1 MSDELEFNPFSEMGD
16 KEWDVFISHASEDKD
31 DFVRPLA
38 RLLQKCGV
46 KVWYDEFELKVGSSL
61 SDSINRGLQKSK
73 YGIIVCSPAFFEKGW
88 TNYELKSLL
97 MCQMDRERVIL
108 PIWHNINKEFIR
120 EKSLYLLDIKAL
132 SSEMGWDK
140 LVDAILEVIRPDII
154 NSHLMLNMGI
164 ELHKRAKELP
174 KVEIPANQLFASPIR
189 HKTLPVHLIIATR
202 LISEVFWDVLPMD
215 YIDMVTDFARDLDYD
230 KEFIIWSAMA
240 NSYIA
245 FIRETQC
252 SWEDVGKKG
261 EVFSLLLAYSQK
273 GQLEEIS
280 SLKKINER
288 EYYFLIK
295 LFVDDYK
302 HIMDMIKKYN

>member
-1 MSDELEFNPFSEMGD
+1 
-16 KEWDVFISHASEDKD
+16 
-31 DFVRPLA
+31 
-38 RLLQKCGV
+38 
-46 KVWYDEFELKVGSSL
+46 
-61 SDSINRGLQKSK
+61 
-73 YGIIVCSPAFFEKGW
+73 
-88 TNYELKSLL
+88 

-202 LISEVFWDVLPMD
+202 LISEVF
-215 YIDMVTDFARDLDYD
+215 
-230 KEFIIWSAMA
+230 
-240 NSYIA
+240 
-245 FIRETQC
+245 
-252 SWEDVGKKG
+252 
-261 EVFSLLLAYSQK
+261 SLLLAYSQK